1 MSQVTTTTA
10 AHPDRGTRGG
20 AGGDDEHRG
29 SALGRI
35 VRRSGVDRFGALY
48 VLLGIVILFSAL
60 APDTFPTWDTAKSIL
75 NENAT
80 IAIIALALVVPLS
93 TGVFDLS
100 IGNVVALITVTVAW
114 LVVEKHVGIGLAL
127 FLAVALG
134 VCVGVVNALIV
145 VGLGIDSFIAT
156 LGTGAVLQAINLLIS
171 NEETVTSP
179 HLNTELGKIATANI
193 GGIQLPVIVAL
204 AVALV
209 LWWLLEHT
217 VTGRRLYATGFN
229 AEASRLAGV
238 RTKRLRSMGLL
249 VSAFVAGIAGIMVV
263 SRVGAGSPDVGPSY
277 LLDAFAAAFLG
288 ATQIRNGRFNAWGTI
303 IAVLV
308 LGAGTN
314 GLTQIG
320 AAAWTLQMYTGVVL
334 LAALALTKLERTQ
347 VQEGKATPHG
357 GVAGGVDGDP
367 PDSPADDRDP
377 RWRPTEAAAPLN
389 QQEERQ

>member
-1 MSQVTTTTA
+1 MSEVATSSAHGGPGA
-10 AHPDRGTRGG
+10 A
-20 AGGDDEHRG
+20 GDEPRLSTVG
-29 SALGRI
+29 NL
-35 VRRSGVDRFGALY
+35 VRLSRVDRFGAVY
-48 VLLGIVILFSAL
+48 VLVAIVVLFSAL

-127 FLAVALG
+127 VIAVAMG
-134 VCVGVVNALIV
+134 VCVGAINALIV
-145 VGLGIDSFIAT
+145 VGVGIDSFIAT
-156 LGTGAVLQAINLLIS
+156 LGSGAVLQAVNLLIS

-179 HLNTELGKIATANI
+179 HLNTELGKIATANVA
-193 GGIQLPVIVAL
+193 GIQVPVLVAI

-229 AEASRLAGV
+229 PEAARLAGV

-263 SRVGAGSPDVGPSY
+263 ARVGAGSPDVGPSY

-334 LAALALTKLERTQ
+334 LAALALTRIERTQ
-347 VQEGKATPHG
+347 IRAGKATPHG
-357 GVAGGVDGDP
+357 GLTAGATDVPGEGGSGDGDTAV
-367 PDSPADDRDP
+367 PAR
-377 RWRPTEAAAPLN
+377 
-389 QQEERQ
+389 

>member
-1 MSQVTTTTA
+1 MSPVARSA
-10 AHPDRGTRGG
+10 APPERSVGEDNKTKRENHVSQL
-20 AGGDDEHRG
+20 A
-29 SALGRI
+29 RI
-35 VRRSGVDRFGALY
+35 VRVSGIDRFGAVY
-48 VLLGIVILFSAL
+48 VLAAIVILFSIL

-114 LVVEKHVGIGLAL
+114 LVVEQNVPVGLAL
-127 FLAVALG
+127 GLAVALG

-145 VGLGIDSFIAT
+145 VGIGIDSFIAT

-171 NEETVTSP
+171 NEETVTSA
-179 HLNTELGKIATANI
+179 HLNTELGNIATANVF
-193 GGIQLPVIVAL
+193 GIQLPVMVAIVVAL
-204 AVALV
+204 LI
-209 LWWLLEHT
+209 WWLHEHT

-249 VSAFVAGIAGIMVV
+249 VSSFVAGIGGIMVV
-263 SRVGAGSPDVGPSY
+263 ARVGAGSPDVGPSY

-288 ATQIRNGRFNAWGTI
+288 ATQIRNGRFNAFGTI

-334 LAALALTKLERTQ
+334 LAALALTRIEQTQ
-347 VQEGKATPHG
+347 ILKGKASSHG
-357 GVAGGVDGDP
+357 LAAGAEDGSVGGESGSAVA
-367 PDSPADDRDP
+367 AR
-377 RWRPTEAAAPLN
+377 
-389 QQEERQ
+389 

>member
-1 MSQVTTTTA
+1 
-10 AHPDRGTRGG
+10 
-20 AGGDDEHRG
+20 
-29 SALGRI
+29 
-35 VRRSGVDRFGALY
+35 VRVSGIDRFGAVY

-60 APDTFPTWDTAKSIL
+60 APDTYPTWDTAKSIF

-100 IGNVVALITVTVAW
+100 IGNVVALITVAVAW
-114 LVVEKHVGIGLAL
+114 LVVEKHVGIGFALAI
-127 FLAVALG
+127 ALG
-134 VCVGVVNALIV
+134 LAVCVGAVNALIV

-156 LGTGAVLQAINLLIS
+156 LGTGAVLQAVNLLIS

-179 HLNTELGKIATANI
+179 HLNTELGKIATANV
-193 GGIQLPVIVAL
+193 GGIQVPVLVAI

-209 LWWLLEHT
+209 LWWLLVHT

-229 AEASRLAGV
+229 AEAARLAGV
-238 RTKRLRSMGLL
+238 RTNRLRSIGLL

-263 SRVGAGSPDVGPSY
+263 ARVGAGSPDVGPSY

-288 ATQIRNGRFNAWGTI
+288 ATQIRKGRFNAWGTI

-308 LGAGTN
+308 LGSGTN

-334 LAALALTKLERTQ
+334 LAALALTKIERTQ
-347 VQEGKATPHG
+347 IRAGKATSQG
-357 GVAGGVDGDP
+357 SSTGDAGDGPAAGPSDDGDP
-367 PDSPADDRDP
+367 AVLAR
-377 RWRPTEAAAPLN
+377 
-389 QQEERQ
+389 

>member
-1 MSQVTTTTA
+1 MSPVARTA
-10 AHPDRGTRGG
+10 PPTERSSGEDNNTKRENHVSQLARV
-20 AGGDDEHRG
+20 
-29 SALGRI
+29 
-35 VRRSGVDRFGALY
+35 VRVSCIDRFGALY
-48 VLLGIVILFSAL
+48 VLAVIVILFSIL

-114 LVVEKHVGIGLAL
+114 LVVEKNVPVGLAL
-127 FLAVALG
+127 AMAVALG
-134 VCVGVVNALIV
+134 LCVGVANALIV
-145 VGLGIDSFIAT
+145 VGIGIDSFIAT

-171 NEETVTSP
+171 NEETVTSA
-179 HLNTELGKIATANI
+179 HLNTELGNIATANLF
-193 GGIQLPVIVAL
+193 GIQLPVMVAI

-209 LWWLLEHT
+209 IWWLHEHT

-229 AEASRLAGV
+229 AEAARLAGV

-249 VSAFVAGIAGIMVV
+249 VSSLVAGIGGIMVV
-263 SRVGAGSPDVGPSY
+263 ARVGAGSPDVGPSY

-288 ATQIRNGRFNAWGTI
+288 ATQIRNGRFNAFGTI

-334 LAALALTKLERTQ
+334 LAALALTRIEQKQIRK
-347 VQEGKATPHG
+347 GKASSHG
-357 GVAGGVDGDP
+357 LAAGAEDGPVGGESGSAVA
-367 PDSPADDRDP
+367 AR
-377 RWRPTEAAAPLN
+377 
-389 QQEERQ
+389 